1 MSIIIEAACM
11 SNIGRIRSNNEDNL
25 YFDGKIMSI
34 SSGAAQKAISLPLNK
49 WICFAVFDGM
59 GGEEDGEVASHTAA
73 ETMKNFLDGREDE
86 RVDKETFAQLCLDM
100 NSAVCD
106 KSMGLECGRMGTTFV
121 CLGFVEDG
129 LYVCNIG
136 DSRAF
141 ALRNNEIEQISL
153 DHTDQ
158 ALLISVE
165 NKSRKPR
172 LTQHLGV
179 FSDEMTIEPYIN
191 KIDYKVGDRF
201 LICSDGLTDMV
212 AIEMISEIMAESED
226 MRASAKILMAAALE
240 GGGKDNI
247 TMIVCGVSDDGAQ

>member
-86 RVDKETFAQLCLDM
+86 RVDKETFAKLCLDM

-172 LTQHLGV
+172 LTQQLGV
-179 FSDEMTIEPYIN
+179 F
-191 KIDYKVGDRF
+191 
-201 LICSDGLTDMV
+201 
-212 AIEMISEIMAESED
+212 
-226 MRASAKILMAAALE
+226 
-240 GGGKDNI
+240 
-247 TMIVCGVSDDGAQ
+247 